1 MNIMITGTVRKRL
14 ALALSTALLLSI
26 SLLSTA
32 SHAESAKAPIRLAT
46 TTSTEQSGLLG
57 WLLPQFTRETGYP
70 VQVMAAGTGQS
81 LKMGENGDADLV
93 MTHAPSAEKAFV
105 DAGFGIEPVHLMYN
119 DFVIV
124 GPSQDPAGLGKL
136 HDAAKALQAI
146 KDKKQTF
153 ISRGDES
160 GTHIKEKTLW
170 QAADVKPEFAGYKS
184 IGQGMGPTLTMASE
198 LGAYTL
204 TDRGTWLAYQSKL
217 DLAVLLEGD
226 KRLFNPYQVIL
237 VNPKRY
243 PDLNTE
249 GARTLKNWL
258 VSEHGQTLIG
268 DFKVAGQALFV
279 ADANGK

>member
-1 MNIMITGTVRKRL
+1 MITGTVRKRL
-14 ALALSTALLLSI
+14 ALALSTALLLSL

>member
-1 MNIMITGTVRKRL
+1 MITGTVRKRL

>member
-1 MNIMITGTVRKRL
+1 MTLNANLKR
-14 ALALSTALLLSI
+14 AVLSLCAALLLT
-26 SLLSTA
+26 TA
-32 SHAESAKAPIRLAT
+32 AQAESPKPPVRLAT

-57 WLLPQFTRETGYP
+57 WLLPKFTAETGYP

-105 DAGFGIEPVHLMYN
+105 DAGFGINPTPLMYN

-124 GPSQDPAGLGKL
+124 GPIKDPAGLGQIK
-136 HDAAKALQAI
+136 DAAKGLETI
-146 KDKKQTF
+146 KEKGQTF

-226 KRLFNPYQVIL
+226 KRLFNLYQVIL
-237 VNPKRY
+237 VNPARY
-243 PDLNTE
+243 PDLNTD
-249 GARTLKNWL
+249 GARALQNWL
-258 VSEHGQTLIG
+258 VSDHGQKLIG

>member
-1 MNIMITGTVRKRL
+1 MITGTVRQRL
-14 ALALSTALLLSI
+14 ALALSTALLLSLP
-26 SLLSTA
+26 LLSTA

-93 MTHAPSAEKAFV
+93 MTHAPSAEKTFV
-105 DAGFGIEPVHLMYN
+105 EAGFGIEPVHLMYN

-124 GPSQDPAGLGKL
+124 GPSQDPAGLNKL

-170 QAADVKPEFAGYKS
+170 QAADVKPEFTGYKS

-268 DFKVAGQALFV
+268 NFKVAGQALFV

>member
-1 MNIMITGTVRKRL
+1 MTLNANLKR
-14 ALALSTALLLSI
+14 AVLSLCAALLLT
-26 SLLSTA
+26 TA
-32 SHAESAKAPIRLAT
+32 AQAESPKPPVRLAT

-57 WLLPQFTRETGYP
+57 WLLPKFTAETGYP

-105 DAGFGIEPVHLMYN
+105 DADFGINPTPLMYN

-124 GPSQDPAGLGKL
+124 GPVKDPAGLGQIK
-136 HDAAKALQAI
+136 DAAKGLQAI
-146 KDKKQTF
+146 KEKGQTF

-237 VNPKRY
+237 VNPARY
-243 PDLNTE
+243 PDLNTD
-249 GARTLKNWL
+249 GARALQNWL
-258 VSEHGQTLIG
+258 VSDHGQKLIG

>member
-1 MNIMITGTVRKRL
+1 MITGTVRKRL
-14 ALALSTALLLSI
+14 ALALSTALLLS
-26 SLLSTA
+26 LPLRSTA
-32 SHAESAKAPIRLAT
+32 SHAETKAPIRLAT

-57 WLLPQFTRETGYP
+57 WLLPQFTKETGYP

-124 GPSQDPAGLGKL
+124 GPSQDPAGLIKL

>member
-1 MNIMITGTVRKRL
+1 MITGTVRQRL
-14 ALALSTALLLSI
+14 ALALSTALLLSL

-105 DAGFGIEPVHLMYN
+105 DAGFGIDPVHLMYN

-146 KDKKQTF
+146 KDKGQTF

>member
-1 MNIMITGTVRKRL
+1 MSLNANLKR
-14 ALALSTALLLSI
+14 AALSLCAALLLT
-26 SLLSTA
+26 TA
-32 SHAESAKAPIRLAT
+32 AQAESPKPPVRLAT

-57 WLLPQFTRETGYP
+57 WLLPKFTAETGYP

-105 DAGFGIEPVHLMYN
+105 DAGFGINPTPLMYN

-124 GPSQDPAGLGKL
+124 GPVKDPAGLGQIK
-136 HDAAKALQAI
+136 DAAKGLQAI
-146 KDKKQTF
+146 KEKGQTF

-237 VNPKRY
+237 VNPTRY
-243 PDLNTE
+243 PDLNTD
-249 GARTLKNWL
+249 GARALQNWL
-258 VSEHGQTLIG
+258 VSDHGQKLIG

>member
-14 ALALSTALLLSI
+14 ALALSTALLLSL

-105 DAGFGIEPVHLMYN
+105 DAGFGIDPVHLMYN

-249 GARTLKNWL
+249 GARILKNWL

>member
-1 MNIMITGTVRKRL
+1 MTLNAHLKR
-14 ALALSTALLLSI
+14 AALSLCAALLLT
-26 SLLSTA
+26 TA
-32 SHAESAKAPIRLAT
+32 AQAESPKPPVRLAT

-57 WLLPQFTRETGYP
+57 WLLPKFTAETGYP

-105 DAGFGIEPVHLMYN
+105 DAGFGINPTPLMYN

-124 GPSQDPAGLGKL
+124 GPVKDPAGLGQIK
-136 HDAAKALQAI
+136 DAAKGLQAI
-146 KDKKQTF
+146 KEKGQTF

-237 VNPKRY
+237 VNPARY
-243 PDLNTE
+243 PDLNTD
-249 GARTLKNWL
+249 GARALQNWL
-258 VSEHGQTLIG
+258 VSDHGQKLIG

>member
-1 MNIMITGTVRKRL
+1 
-14 ALALSTALLLSI
+14 
-26 SLLSTA
+26 
-32 SHAESAKAPIRLAT
+32 
-46 TTSTEQSGLLG
+46 
-57 WLLPQFTRETGYP
+57 
-70 VQVMAAGTGQS
+70 
-81 LKMGENGDADLV
+81 
-93 MTHAPSAEKAFV
+93 
-105 DAGFGIEPVHLMYN
+105 MYN

-124 GPSQDPAGLGKL
+124 GPAKIRRVWPSYTMQPRGCRPSRIKARPLSPAV
-136 HDAAKALQAI
+136 
-146 KDKKQTF
+146 TSPVPT
-153 ISRGDES
+153 SR
-160 GTHIKEKTLW
+160 KTLW

-258 VSEHGQTLIG
+258 VSEHGQKLIG